1 MSNNTANEKPS
12 VLLTDYAWANL
23 DIERETLDAAGI
35 ELVVAEKSD
44 ADSLG
49 ALAFEHQV
57 DAIMTNWAKVPASVI
72 AASPKVK
79 IVSRLGIGLDNIDVE
94 YCTAHGIPVTNIP
107 DYCIIEVAEHA
118 LALLFALSRKVAFY
132 HHATKEG
139 RYELQA
145 GPVLRRIE
153 GQTLG
158 IVGFGNIGRCLADK
172 ARCLGLKILAYNRS
186 PKQQP
191 GVEFVDLDTLLAR
204 SDYVSLHLPA
214 NADSKNLMNAE
225 RLAKMK
231 PTAYLINTARGAVV
245 DERALAEAI
254 ASGHLA
260 GAALDVQQIE
270 PPDLAQSP
278 YHDPRVIVTPHAAFV
293 SQESLENLRRRTA
306 QQIVD
311 RLAGRTPENVRNGVA
326 L

>member
-1 MSNNTANEKPS
+1 MSNNTAKNRPS

-23 DIERETLDAAGI
+23 DIERETLERAGI

-44 ADSLG
+44 AESLG

-79 IVSRLGIGLDNIDVE
+79 IVSRLGIGIDNIDVE

-158 IVGFGNIGRCLADK
+158 IIGFGNIGRCLADK

-186 PKQQP
+186 PKQEA

-270 PPDLAQSP
+270 PPDLKQSP

-311 RLAGRTPENVRNGVA
+311 RLAGRVPENVRNGVA